1 MNNLS
6 SSPAE
11 GFLPILRRVPL
22 GLAVAVFVFLNSI
35 WSAYGISTLYQ
46 LLYDSGLADREIDQ
60 MLHMYYTIGS
70 LIFSLPF
77 WAIVLSHSLTSH
89 LGKVMGFVA
98 IGLYLAGN
106 LLSVFVHSQFIR
118 IVFLALYVIVCVF
131 SSSRYRVAW
140 ILWTAKFVVSWVGL
154 LTIDMFADK
163 TLIYLGIV
171 PFELIFHYAGLAAFL
186 YLGLVSAGPLTGC
199 QPKLAGDA
207 LTKSALPRIFA
218 IVSMVFLFFAML
230 LLVVKTMGV
239 HIDEQFSYSSSWF
252 GSENSFDFRV
262 LIPFGLLLAV
272 GYHFAVAAY
281 LFLFMHHRSMGVKL
295 AGMITMGLGLLLT
308 VVVFFMV
315 GVTLLDEAE
324 PMPYKLVACL
334 ITLIFVVPLWLAK
347 NGAEGTSR
355 AVLSAVVA
363 GLVVMAGSMLWMF
376 EPQTYFPEIYDVN
389 AINDFIFR
397 LILPY
402 LFLMTT
408 MLAVAF
414 PRLPRRWVF
423 AIMAGFSFLI
433 VMLNYAS
440 DIFN

>member
-11 GFLPILRRVPL
+11 GFLPFLRRVPL
-22 GLAVAVFVFLNSI
+22 GLAVAVYVVIQSL
-35 WSAYGISTLYQ
+35 WSVYFYDLTFHLPDWITGRILYLIIY
-46 LLYDSGLADREIDQ
+46 LLY
-60 MLHMYYTIGS
+60 
-70 LIFSLPF
+70 SLPF
-77 WAIVLSHSLTSH
+77 FAIVLSHSLTSR
-89 LGKVMGFVA
+89 LGQVMGFVA
-98 IGLYLAGN
+98 LGLFFVGELLLMLFPYNTFIQLA
-106 LLSVFVHSQFIR
+106 VVPMFVLCCI
-118 IVFLALYVIVCVF
+118 F
-131 SSSRYRVAW
+131 SSSRYRLAW
-140 ILWTAKFVVSWVGL
+140 ILLSAEVLIAVLSSL
-154 LTIDMFADK
+154 RSNLFADK

-171 PFELIFHYAGLAAFL
+171 PFATIFRYAGLAAFL
-186 YLGLVSAGPLTGC
+186 YLGLVSARPSSGR
-199 QPKLAGDA
+199 QPSLAGDA

-230 LLVVKTMGV
+230 LLVFTTMGD
-239 HIDEQFSYSSSWF
+239 HIDERMHYSWGGESYLEF
-252 GSENSFDFRV
+252 GFDRI
-262 LIPFGLLLAV
+262 IPWGLLLAV

-281 LFLFMHHRSMGVKL
+281 LFLFMHHRSFGVKL
-295 AGMITMGLGLLLT
+295 TGMITMGLGLLLT

-315 GVTLLDEAE
+315 GVTLLDEVE
-324 PMPYKLVACL
+324 PMPYKVVACL

-363 GLVVMAGSMLWMF
+363 GLVVMAGSMLCMI
-376 EPQTYFPEIYDVN
+376 EPQTYFTENYDVN
-389 AINDFIFR
+389 ATNDFVFR

-423 AIMAGFSFLI
+423 ATMAGFSFLI
-433 VMLNYAS
+433 VMLNFAS

>member
-22 GLAVAVFVFLNSI
+22 GLAVAVYVVIQSL
-35 WSAYGISTLYQ
+35 WSVYGFNLSSHLTDLTTGRILYLVVI
-46 LLYDSGLADREIDQ
+46 LLY
-60 MLHMYYTIGS
+60 
-70 LIFSLPF
+70 SLPF
-77 WAIVLSHSLTSH
+77 FAIVLSHSLTSR
-89 LGKVMGFVA
+89 LGQVMGFVA
-98 IGLYLAGN
+98 LGLFFVGELLLMLFPYNTFIQLA
-106 LLSVFVHSQFIR
+106 VVPMFVLCCI
-118 IVFLALYVIVCVF
+118 F
-131 SSSRYRVAW
+131 SSSRYRLAW
-140 ILWTAKFVVSWVGL
+140 ILLSAEVLIGVLSSL
-154 LTIDMFADK
+154 ISNLFADK

-171 PFELIFHYAGLAAFL
+171 PFATIFRYAGLAAFL
-186 YLGLVSAGPLTGC
+186 YLGLVSARPSSGR
-199 QPKLAGDA
+199 QPSLAGDA

-218 IVSMVFLFFAML
+218 IVSMVFLFFAIL
-230 LLVVKTMGV
+230 LLVVMTMGV
-239 HIDEQFSYSSSWF
+239 HIDERMTYSWF
-252 GSENSFDFRV
+252 GDYSEFHFDKI
-262 LIPFGLLLAV
+262 IPWGLLLAV

-315 GVTLLDEAE
+315 GVTLNDAD

-363 GLVVMAGSMLWMF
+363 GLVVMAGSMLCMI
-376 EPQTYFPEIYDVN
+376 EPQTYLTEIYDVN
-389 AINDFIFR
+389 ATNDFVFR

>member
-22 GLAVAVFVFLNSI
+22 GLAVAVYVVIQSL
-35 WSAYGISTLYQ
+35 WSVDGFNLSSHLTDLTTGRILYLVVI
-46 LLYDSGLADREIDQ
+46 LLY
-60 MLHMYYTIGS
+60 
-70 LIFSLPF
+70 SLPF
-77 WAIVLSHSLTSH
+77 FAIVLSHSLTSR
-89 LGKVMGFVA
+89 LGQVMGFVA
-98 IGLYLAGN
+98 LGLFFVGELLLMLFPYNTFIQLA
-106 LLSVFVHSQFIR
+106 VVPMFVLCCI
-118 IVFLALYVIVCVF
+118 F
-131 SSSRYRVAW
+131 SSSRYRLAW
-140 ILWTAKFVVSWVGL
+140 ILLSAEVLICVLSSL
-154 LTIDMFADK
+154 ISNLFADK

-171 PFELIFHYAGLAAFL
+171 PFATIFRYAGLAAFL
-186 YLGLVSAGPLTGC
+186 YLGLVSAGPSTGC

-230 LLVVKTMGV
+230 LLVFTTMGD
-239 HIDEQFSYSSSWF
+239 HIDERMSYSWYGESYLEFWF
-252 GSENSFDFRV
+252 DRI
-262 LIPFGLLLAV
+262 IPWGLLLAV

-315 GVTLLDEAE
+315 GVTLLDLVE

-363 GLVVMAGSMLWMF
+363 GLVVMAGSMLCMI
-376 EPQTYFPEIYDVN
+376 EPQTYLTEIYDVN
-389 AINDFIFR
+389 ATNDFVFR

-433 VMLNYAS
+433 VMLNFAS

>member
-22 GLAVAVFVFLNSI
+22 GLAVAVYVVIQSI
-35 WSAYGISTLYQ
+35 WSVYGFNLSSHLTDWTTGRILYLIVI
-46 LLYDSGLADREIDQ
+46 LLY
-60 MLHMYYTIGS
+60 
-70 LIFSLPF
+70 SLPF
-77 WAIVLSHSLTSH
+77 FAIVLSHSLTSR
-89 LGKVMGFVA
+89 LGQVMGFVA
-98 IGLYLAGN
+98 LGLFFVGELLLMLFPYNMYVQLA
-106 LLSVFVHSQFIR
+106 VVPMFVLCCI
-118 IVFLALYVIVCVF
+118 F
-131 SSSRYRVAW
+131 SSSRYRLAW
-140 ILWTAKFVVSWVGL
+140 ILLSAEVLIAVLSSHISNL
-154 LTIDMFADK
+154 FADK
-163 TLIYLGIV
+163 TLIFLGIM
-171 PFELIFHYAGLAAFL
+171 PFDTIFRYAGLAAFL
-186 YLGLVSAGPLTGC
+186 YLGLVSARPSSGR
-199 QPKLAGDA
+199 QPSLACDA

-230 LLVVKTMGV
+230 LLVVMTMGV
-239 HIDEQFSYSSSWF
+239 HIDEQFSYSSPWF

-315 GVTLLDEAE
+315 GVTLDNAE

-363 GLVVMAGSMLWMF
+363 GLVVMAGSMLCMF
-376 EPQTYFPEIYDVN
+376 EPQTYLKEGYDVN
-389 AINDFIFR
+389 ATNDFVFQ

-433 VMLNYAS
+433 VMLNFAS

>member
-6 SSPAE
+6 SSPVE

-22 GLAVAVFVFLNSI
+22 GLAVAVYVVIQSL
-35 WSAYGISTLYQ
+35 WSVYGFNLSSHLTDLTTGRILYLVVI
-46 LLYDSGLADREIDQ
+46 LLY
-60 MLHMYYTIGS
+60 
-70 LIFSLPF
+70 SLPF
-77 WAIVLSHSLTSH
+77 FAIVLSHSLTSR
-89 LGKVMGFVA
+89 LGQVMGFVA
-98 IGLYLAGN
+98 LGLFFVGELLLMLFPYNTFIQLA
-106 LLSVFVHSQFIR
+106 VVPMFVLCCI
-118 IVFLALYVIVCVF
+118 F
-131 SSSRYRVAW
+131 SSSRYRLAW
-140 ILWTAKFVVSWVGL
+140 ILLSAEVLIAVLSSL
-154 LTIDMFADK
+154 ISNLFADK

-171 PFELIFHYAGLAAFL
+171 PFDTIFRYAGLAAFL
-186 YLGLVSAGPLTGC
+186 YLGLVSAGPSTGC

-230 LLVVKTMGV
+230 LLVVKTMDV
-239 HIDEQFSYSSSWF
+239 HIDEQFSYSSPWF

-262 LIPFGLLLAV
+262 LIPFGELLAV

-315 GVTLLDEAE
+315 GVILLVEVE
-324 PMPYKLVACL
+324 PMPYKLVTCL

-363 GLVVMAGSMLWMF
+363 GLVVMAGSMLCMI
-376 EPQTYFPEIYDVN
+376 EPQTYLTEIYDVN
-389 AINDFIFR
+389 ATNDFVFR

-433 VMLNYAS
+433 VMLNFAS

>member
-1 MNNLS
+1 MNNLF

-11 GFLPILRRVPL
+11 SFLPFLRRVPL
-22 GLAVAVFVFLNSI
+22 GLTVAVYVVIQSL
-35 WSAYGISTLYQ
+35 WSVYGFNLSSHLTDLTTGRILYLVVI
-46 LLYDSGLADREIDQ
+46 LLY
-60 MLHMYYTIGS
+60 
-70 LIFSLPF
+70 SLPF
-77 WAIVLSHSLTSH
+77 FAIVLSHSLTSR
-89 LGKVMGFVA
+89 LGQVMGFVA
-98 IGLYLAGN
+98 LGLFFVGELLLMLFPYNEYVQLA
-106 LLSVFVHSQFIR
+106 VVPMFVLCCI
-118 IVFLALYVIVCVF
+118 F
-131 SSSRYRVAW
+131 SSSRYRLAW
-140 ILWTAKFVVSWVGL
+140 ILLSAEVLIGVLSSLMFDL
-154 LTIDMFADK
+154 FADK
-163 TLIYLGIV
+163 SLIYLGIV
-171 PFELIFHYAGLAAFL
+171 PFDTIFRYAGLAAFL
-186 YLGLVSAGPLTGC
+186 YLGLVSARPSSGR
-199 QPKLAGDA
+199 QPSLAGDA

-230 LLVVKTMGV
+230 LLVVMTMGV
-239 HIDEQFSYSSSWF
+239 HIDEQFSYSSYWF

-315 GVTLLDEAE
+315 GVTLLDEVE

-363 GLVVMAGSMLWMF
+363 GLVVMAGSMLCMI
-376 EPQTYFPEIYDVN
+376 EPQTYLTEIYDVN
-389 AINDFIFR
+389 ATNDFVFR

-408 MLAVAF
+408 MLAVAV

-433 VMLNYAS
+433 VMLNFAS
-440 DIFN
+440 DLFN

>member
-22 GLAVAVFVFLNSI
+22 GLAVAVYVVIQSL
-35 WSAYGISTLYQ
+35 WSVYGFNLSSHLPDLTTGRILYLVVI
-46 LLYDSGLADREIDQ
+46 LLY
-60 MLHMYYTIGS
+60 
-70 LIFSLPF
+70 SLPF
-77 WAIVLSHSLTSH
+77 FAIVLSHSLTSR
-89 LGKVMGFVA
+89 LGQVMGFVA
-98 IGLYLAGN
+98 LGLFFVGELLLMLFPYNTFIQLA
-106 LLSVFVHSQFIR
+106 VVPMFVLCCI
-118 IVFLALYVIVCVF
+118 F
-131 SSSRYRVAW
+131 SSSRYRLAW
-140 ILWTAKFVVSWVGL
+140 ILLSAEVLIGVLSSL
-154 LTIDMFADK
+154 ISNLFADK

-171 PFELIFHYAGLAAFL
+171 PFATIFRYAGLAAFL
-186 YLGLVSAGPLTGC
+186 YLGLVSARPSSGR
-199 QPKLAGDA
+199 QPSLAGDA

-230 LLVVKTMGV
+230 LLVFTTMGD
-239 HIDEQFSYSSSWF
+239 HIDERMSYSWYGESYLEF
-252 GSENSFDFRV
+252 SFDRI
-262 LIPFGLLLAV
+262 IPWGLLLAV

-281 LFLFMHHRSMGVKL
+281 LFLFMHHRSFGVKL
-295 AGMITMGLGLLLT
+295 TGMITMGLGLLLT

-315 GVTLLDEAE
+315 GVTLLDLVE
-324 PMPYKLVACL
+324 PTPYKLVTCL

-363 GLVVMAGSMLWMF
+363 GLVVMAGSMLCMI
-376 EPQTYFPEIYDVN
+376 EPQTYLTEIYDVN
-389 AINDFIFR
+389 ATNDFVFR

-433 VMLNYAS
+433 VMLNFAS
-440 DIFN
+440 DLFN

>member
-22 GLAVAVFVFLNSI
+22 GLAVAVYVVIQSI
-35 WSAYGISTLYQ
+35 WSVHGFNLSSHLTDLTTGRILYLVVI
-46 LLYDSGLADREIDQ
+46 LLY
-60 MLHMYYTIGS
+60 
-70 LIFSLPF
+70 SLPF
-77 WAIVLSHSLTSH
+77 FAIVLSHSLTSR
-89 LGKVMGFVA
+89 LGQVMGFVA
-98 IGLYLAGN
+98 LGLFFVGELLLMLFPYNTFIQLA
-106 LLSVFVHSQFIR
+106 VVPMFVLCCI
-118 IVFLALYVIVCVF
+118 F
-131 SSSRYRVAW
+131 SSSRYRLAW
-140 ILWTAKFVVSWVGL
+140 ILLSAEVLIAVLSSL
-154 LTIDMFADK
+154 ISNLFADK

-171 PFELIFHYAGLAAFL
+171 PFATIFRYAGLAAFL
-186 YLGLVSAGPLTGC
+186 YLGLVSARPSSGR
-199 QPKLAGDA
+199 QPSLAGDA

-230 LLVVKTMGV
+230 LLVFTTMGD
-239 HIDEQFSYSSSWF
+239 HIDERMSHSWYGESYLEFWF
-252 GSENSFDFRV
+252 DRI
-262 LIPFGLLLAV
+262 IPWGLLLAV

-295 AGMITMGLGLLLT
+295 AGMIMMGLGLLLT

-315 GVTLLDEAE
+315 GVTLLDEVE
-324 PMPYKLVACL
+324 PMPYKLVTCL

-363 GLVVMAGSMLWMF
+363 GLVVMAGSMLCMI
-376 EPQTYFPEIYDVN
+376 EPQTYLTEIYDVN
-389 AINDFIFR
+389 ATNDFVFR

-433 VMLNYAS
+433 VMLNFAS

>member
-22 GLAVAVFVFLNSI
+22 GLAVAVYVVIQSLWSVYGYDLSFHLTDLTTGWILNFVVI
-35 WSAYGISTLYQ
+35 
-46 LLYDSGLADREIDQ
+46 LLY
-60 MLHMYYTIGS
+60 
-70 LIFSLPF
+70 SLPF
-77 WAIVLSHSLTSH
+77 FAIVLSHSLTSR
-89 LGKVMGFVA
+89 LGQVMGFVA
-98 IGLYLAGN
+98 LGLFFVGELLLMLFPYNTFIQLA
-106 LLSVFVHSQFIR
+106 VVPMFVLCCI
-118 IVFLALYVIVCVF
+118 F
-131 SSSRYRVAW
+131 SSSRYRLAW
-140 ILWTAKFVVSWVGL
+140 ILLSAEVLIGVLSSLMFDL
-154 LTIDMFADK
+154 FADK
-163 TLIYLGIV
+163 SLIYLGIV
-171 PFELIFHYAGLAAFL
+171 PFDTIFRYAGLAAFL
-186 YLGLVSAGPLTGC
+186 YLGLVSARPSSGR
-199 QPKLAGDA
+199 QPSLAGDA

-230 LLVVKTMGV
+230 LLVVMTMGV
-239 HIDEQFSYSSSWF
+239 HIDERMTYFWSGDYTEF
-252 GSENSFDFRV
+252 NFDKI
-262 LIPFGLLLAV
+262 IPWGLLLAV

-315 GVTLLDEAE
+315 GVTLLDEVE
-324 PMPYKLVACL
+324 PMPYKLVTCL

-363 GLVVMAGSMLWMF
+363 GLVVMAGSMLCMV
-376 EPQTYFPEIYDVN
+376 EPQTYLTEIYDVN
-389 AINDFIFR
+389 ATNDFVFR

-433 VMLNYAS
+433 VMLNFAS

>member
-22 GLAVAVFVFLNSI
+22 GLAVAVYVVIQSL
-35 WSAYGISTLYQ
+35 WSVYGFNLSSHLPDLTTGRILYLVVI
-46 LLYDSGLADREIDQ
+46 LLY
-60 MLHMYYTIGS
+60 
-70 LIFSLPF
+70 SLPF
-77 WAIVLSHSLTSH
+77 FAIVLSHSLTSR
-89 LGKVMGFVA
+89 LGQVMGFVA
-98 IGLYLAGN
+98 LGLFFVGELLLMLFPYNTFIQLA
-106 LLSVFVHSQFIR
+106 VVPMFVLCCI
-118 IVFLALYVIVCVF
+118 F
-131 SSSRYRVAW
+131 SSSRYRLAW
-140 ILWTAKFVVSWVGL
+140 ILLSAEVLIAVLSSL
-154 LTIDMFADK
+154 ISNLFADK

-171 PFELIFHYAGLAAFL
+171 PFATIFRYAGLAAFL
-186 YLGLVSAGPLTGC
+186 YLGLVSARPSSGR
-199 QPKLAGDA
+199 QPSLAGDA

-230 LLVVKTMGV
+230 LLVFTTMGD
-239 HIDEQFSYSSSWF
+239 HIDERMSYSWYGESYL
-252 GSENSFDFRV
+252 EFDFDRI
-262 LIPFGLLLAV
+262 IPWGLLLAV

-315 GVTLLDEAE
+315 GVTLLDFVE
-324 PMPYKLVACL
+324 PTPYKLVTCL

-363 GLVVMAGSMLWMF
+363 GLVVMAGSMLCMI
-376 EPQTYFPEIYDVN
+376 EPQTYLTEIYDVN
-389 AINDFIFR
+389 ATNDFVFR

-433 VMLNYAS
+433 VMLNFAS

>member
-22 GLAVAVFVFLNSI
+22 GLAVAVYVVIQSI
-35 WSAYGISTLYQ
+35 WSVYGYDLSFHLTDLTTGRILYLVVV
-46 LLYDSGLADREIDQ
+46 LLY
-60 MLHMYYTIGS
+60 
-70 LIFSLPF
+70 SLPF
-77 WAIVLSHSLTSH
+77 FAIVLSHSLTSR
-89 LGKVMGFVA
+89 LGQVMGFVA
-98 IGLYLAGN
+98 LGLFFVGELLLMLFPYNEYVQLA
-106 LLSVFVHSQFIR
+106 VVPMFVLCCI
-118 IVFLALYVIVCVF
+118 F
-131 SSSRYRVAW
+131 SSSRYRLAW
-140 ILWTAKFVVSWVGL
+140 ILLSAEVLIGVLSSLMFDL
-154 LTIDMFADK
+154 FADK
-163 TLIYLGIV
+163 SLIYLGIV
-171 PFELIFHYAGLAAFL
+171 PFDTIFRYAGLAAFL
-186 YLGLVSAGPLTGC
+186 YLGLVSARPSSGR
-199 QPKLAGDA
+199 QPSLAGDA

-230 LLVVKTMGV
+230 LLVVMTMGV
-239 HIDEQFSYSSSWF
+239 HIDEQFSYSSYWF

-315 GVTLLDEAE
+315 GLTLDNAE

-363 GLVVMAGSMLWMF
+363 GLVVMAGSMLCMI
-376 EPQTYFPEIYDVN
+376 EPQTYLTEIYDVN
-389 AINDFIFR
+389 ATNDFVFR

-408 MLAVAF
+408 MLAVAV

-433 VMLNYAS
+433 VMLNFAS
-440 DIFN
+440 DLFN

>member
-22 GLAVAVFVFLNSI
+22 GLAVAVYVVIQSL
-35 WSAYGISTLYQ
+35 WSVYGFNLSSHLPDLTTGRILYLVVI
-46 LLYDSGLADREIDQ
+46 LLY
-60 MLHMYYTIGS
+60 
-70 LIFSLPF
+70 SLPF
-77 WAIVLSHSLTSH
+77 FAIVLSHSLTSR
-89 LGKVMGFVA
+89 LGQVMGFVA
-98 IGLYLAGN
+98 LGLFFVGELLLMLFPYNTFIQLA
-106 LLSVFVHSQFIR
+106 VVPMFVLCCI
-118 IVFLALYVIVCVF
+118 F
-131 SSSRYRVAW
+131 SSSRYRLAW
-140 ILWTAKFVVSWVGL
+140 ILLSAEVLIAVLSSL
-154 LTIDMFADK
+154 ISNLFADK

-171 PFELIFHYAGLAAFL
+171 PFDTIFRYAGLAAFL
-186 YLGLVSAGPLTGC
+186 YLGLVSARPSSGR
-199 QPKLAGDA
+199 QPSLAGDA

-239 HIDEQFSYSSSWF
+239 HIDEQFSYSSYWF
-252 GSENSFDFRV
+252 GSENSFGFRV

-315 GVTLLDEAE
+315 GVTLLDEVE
-324 PMPYKLVACL
+324 PMPYKLVTCL

-363 GLVVMAGSMLWMF
+363 GLVVMAGSMLCMI
-376 EPQTYFPEIYDVN
+376 EPQTYLTEIYDVN
-389 AINDFIFR
+389 ATNDFVFR

-433 VMLNYAS
+433 VMLNFAS

>member
-22 GLAVAVFVFLNSI
+22 GLAVAVYVVIQSI
-35 WSAYGISTLYQ
+35 WSVYGFNLSSHLTDLTTGRILYLVVI
-46 LLYDSGLADREIDQ
+46 LLY
-60 MLHMYYTIGS
+60 
-70 LIFSLPF
+70 SLPF
-77 WAIVLSHSLTSH
+77 FAIVLSHSLTSR
-89 LGKVMGFVA
+89 LGQVMGFVA
-98 IGLYLAGN
+98 LGLFFVGELLLMLFPYNMYVQLA
-106 LLSVFVHSQFIR
+106 VVPMFVLCCI
-118 IVFLALYVIVCVF
+118 F
-131 SSSRYRVAW
+131 SSSRYRLAW
-140 ILWTAKFVVSWVGL
+140 ILLSAEVLIAVLSSHISNL
-154 LTIDMFADK
+154 FADK
-163 TLIYLGIV
+163 TLIFLGIM
-171 PFELIFHYAGLAAFL
+171 PFDTIFRYAGLAAFL
-186 YLGLVSAGPLTGC
+186 YLGLVSARPSSGR
-199 QPKLAGDA
+199 QPSLACDA

-230 LLVVKTMGV
+230 LLVVMTMGV
-239 HIDEQFSYSSSWF
+239 HIDEQFSYSSPWF

-315 GVTLLDEAE
+315 GVTLDNAE

-363 GLVVMAGSMLWMF
+363 GLVVMAGSMLCMF
-376 EPQTYFPEIYDVN
+376 EPQTYLKEGYDVN
-389 AINDFIFR
+389 ATNDFVFQ

-433 VMLNYAS
+433 VMLNFAS

>member
-22 GLAVAVFVFLNSI
+22 GLAVAVYVVIQSLWSVYGYDLSFHLTDLTTGWILNFVVI
-35 WSAYGISTLYQ
+35 
-46 LLYDSGLADREIDQ
+46 LLY
-60 MLHMYYTIGS
+60 
-70 LIFSLPF
+70 SLPF
-77 WAIVLSHSLTSH
+77 FAIVLSHSLTSR
-89 LGKVMGFVA
+89 LGQVMGFVA
-98 IGLYLAGN
+98 LGLFFVGELLLMLFPYNTFIQLA
-106 LLSVFVHSQFIR
+106 VVPMFVLCCI
-118 IVFLALYVIVCVF
+118 F
-131 SSSRYRVAW
+131 SSSRYRLAW
-140 ILWTAKFVVSWVGL
+140 ILLSAEVLIGVLSSLMFDL
-154 LTIDMFADK
+154 FADK
-163 TLIYLGIV
+163 SLIYLGIV
-171 PFELIFHYAGLAAFL
+171 PFDTIFRYAGLAAFL
-186 YLGLVSAGPLTGC
+186 YLGLVSARPSSGR
-199 QPKLAGDA
+199 QPSLAGDA

-230 LLVVKTMGV
+230 LLVVMTMGV
-239 HIDEQFSYSSSWF
+239 HIDEQFSYSSYWF

-315 GVTLLDEAE
+315 GVTLLDEVE

-363 GLVVMAGSMLWMF
+363 GLVVMAGSMLCMI
-376 EPQTYFPEIYDVN
+376 EPQTYLTEIYDVN
-389 AINDFIFR
+389 ATNDFVFR

-433 VMLNYAS
+433 VMLNFAS

>member
-22 GLAVAVFVFLNSI
+22 GLAVAVYVVIQSL
-35 WSAYGISTLYQ
+35 WSVYGFNLSSHLTDLTTGRILYLVVI
-46 LLYDSGLADREIDQ
+46 LLY
-60 MLHMYYTIGS
+60 
-70 LIFSLPF
+70 SLPF
-77 WAIVLSHSLTSH
+77 FAIVLSHSLTSR
-89 LGKVMGFVA
+89 LGQVMGFVA
-98 IGLYLAGN
+98 LGLFFVGELLLMLFPYNTFIQLA
-106 LLSVFVHSQFIR
+106 VVPMFVLCCI
-118 IVFLALYVIVCVF
+118 F
-131 SSSRYRVAW
+131 SSSRYRLAW
-140 ILWTAKFVVSWVGL
+140 ILLSAEVLIAVLSSL
-154 LTIDMFADK
+154 ISNLFADK

-171 PFELIFHYAGLAAFL
+171 PFATIFRYAGLAAFL
-186 YLGLVSAGPLTGC
+186 YLGLVSARPSSGR
-199 QPKLAGDA
+199 QPSLAGDA

-230 LLVVKTMGV
+230 LLVFTTMGD
-239 HIDEQFSYSSSWF
+239 HIDERMSYSWYGESYL
-252 GSENSFDFRV
+252 EFDFDRI
-262 LIPFGLLLAV
+262 IPWGLLLAV

-315 GVTLLDEAE
+315 GVTLDNAE
-324 PMPYKLVACL
+324 PMLYKLVACL
-334 ITLIFVVPLWLAK
+334 ITLIFVVPQWLAK

-363 GLVVMAGSMLWMF
+363 GLVVMAGSMLCMI
-376 EPQTYFPEIYDVN
+376 EPQTYLTEIYDVN
-389 AINDFIFR
+389 ATNDFVFR

-433 VMLNYAS
+433 VMLNFAS

>member
-22 GLAVAVFVFLNSI
+22 GLAVAVYVVIQSL
-35 WSAYGISTLYQ
+35 WSVYGFNLSSHLTDLTTGRILYLVVI
-46 LLYDSGLADREIDQ
+46 LLY
-60 MLHMYYTIGS
+60 
-70 LIFSLPF
+70 SLPF
-77 WAIVLSHSLTSH
+77 FAIVLSHSLTSR
-89 LGKVMGFVA
+89 LGQVMGFVA
-98 IGLYLAGN
+98 LGLFFVGELLLMLFPYNTFIQLAVV
-106 LLSVFVHSQFIR
+106 SMFVLCCI
-118 IVFLALYVIVCVF
+118 F
-131 SSSRYRVAW
+131 SSSRYRLAW
-140 ILWTAKFVVSWVGL
+140 ILLSAEVLIGVLSSL
-154 LTIDMFADK
+154 ISNLFADK

-171 PFELIFHYAGLAAFL
+171 PFATIFRYAGLAAFL
-186 YLGLVSAGPLTGC
+186 YLGLVSARPSSGR
-199 QPKLAGDA
+199 QPSLAGDA

-230 LLVVKTMGV
+230 LLVFTTMGD
-239 HIDEQFSYSSSWF
+239 HIDERMSYSWYGESYL
-252 GSENSFDFRV
+252 EFDFDRI
-262 LIPFGLLLAV
+262 IPWGLLLAV

-315 GVTLLDEAE
+315 GVTLDNAE
-324 PMPYKLVACL
+324 PMLYKLVACL

-363 GLVVMAGSMLWMF
+363 GLVVMAGSMLCMI
-376 EPQTYFPEIYDVN
+376 EPQTYLTEIYDVN
-389 AINDFIFR
+389 ATNDFVFR

-433 VMLNYAS
+433 VMLNFAS

>member
-22 GLAVAVFVFLNSI
+22 GLAVAVYVVIQSI
-35 WSAYGISTLYQ
+35 WSVHGFNLSSHLTDLTTGRILYLVVI
-46 LLYDSGLADREIDQ
+46 LLY
-60 MLHMYYTIGS
+60 
-70 LIFSLPF
+70 SLPF
-77 WAIVLSHSLTSH
+77 FAIVLSHSLTSR
-89 LGKVMGFVA
+89 LGQVMGFVA
-98 IGLYLAGN
+98 LGLFFVGELLLMLFPYNTFIQLA
-106 LLSVFVHSQFIR
+106 VVPMFVLCCI
-118 IVFLALYVIVCVF
+118 F
-131 SSSRYRVAW
+131 SSSRYRLAW
-140 ILWTAKFVVSWVGL
+140 ILLSAEVLIAVLSSL
-154 LTIDMFADK
+154 ISNLFADK

-171 PFELIFHYAGLAAFL
+171 PFDTIFRYAGLAAFL
-186 YLGLVSAGPLTGC
+186 YLGLVSARPSSGR
-199 QPKLAGDA
+199 QPSLAGDA

-239 HIDEQFSYSSSWF
+239 HIDEQFSYSSYWF

-315 GVTLLDEAE
+315 GVTLLDEVE

-363 GLVVMAGSMLWMF
+363 GLVVMAGSMLCMI
-376 EPQTYFPEIYDVN
+376 EPQTYLTEIYDVN
-389 AINDFIFR
+389 ATNDFVFR

-433 VMLNYAS
+433 VMLNFAS

>member
-22 GLAVAVFVFLNSI
+22 GLAVAVYVVIQSLWSVYGYDLSFHLTDLTTGRILYFVVI
-35 WSAYGISTLYQ
+35 
-46 LLYDSGLADREIDQ
+46 LLY
-60 MLHMYYTIGS
+60 
-70 LIFSLPF
+70 SLPF
-77 WAIVLSHSLTSH
+77 FAIVLSHSLTSR
-89 LGKVMGFVA
+89 LGQVMGFVA
-98 IGLYLAGN
+98 LGLFFVGVLLLMLFPYNMYIQLA
-106 LLSVFVHSQFIR
+106 VVPMFVLFCI
-118 IVFLALYVIVCVF
+118 F
-131 SSSRYRVAW
+131 SSSRYRLAW
-140 ILWTAKFVVSWVGL
+140 ILLSAAVLIGVLSSL
-154 LTIDMFADK
+154 MSNLFADK

-171 PFELIFHYAGLAAFL
+171 PFDTIFRYAGLAAFL
-186 YLGLVSAGPLTGC
+186 YLGLVSAGPSSGR
-199 QPKLAGDA
+199 QPSLVGDA

-218 IVSMVFLFFAML
+218 IVSLVFLFFAML
-230 LLVVKTMGV
+230 LLVFTTLGV
-239 HIDEQFSYSSSWF
+239 HIDERI
-252 GSENSFDFRV
+252 SFDWYGGSLLEVGFDKI
-262 LIPFGLLLAV
+262 IPWGLLLAV

-295 AGMITMGLGLLLT
+295 AGMITMGLGILLT

-315 GVTLLDEAE
+315 GVTLNDAD
-324 PMPYKLVACL
+324 PMPYKVVACL

-363 GLVVMAGSMLWMF
+363 GLVVMAGSMLCMF
-376 EPQTYFPEIYDVN
+376 EPQTYLKEGYDVN
-389 AINDFIFR
+389 ATNDFVFQ

-433 VMLNYAS
+433 VMLNFAS

>member
-6 SSPAE
+6 SSPAK

-22 GLAVAVFVFLNSI
+22 GLAVAVYVVIQSL
-35 WSAYGISTLYQ
+35 WSVYGYDLSFHLTDLTTGRILYLVVI
-46 LLYDSGLADREIDQ
+46 LLY
-60 MLHMYYTIGS
+60 
-70 LIFSLPF
+70 SLPF
-77 WAIVLSHSLTSH
+77 FAIVLSHSLTSR
-89 LGKVMGFVA
+89 LGQVMGFVA
-98 IGLYLAGN
+98 LGLFFVGELLLMLFPYNTFIQLA
-106 LLSVFVHSQFIR
+106 VVPMFVLCCI
-118 IVFLALYVIVCVF
+118 F
-131 SSSRYRVAW
+131 SSSRYRLAW
-140 ILWTAKFVVSWVGL
+140 ILLSAEVLIGVLSSLMFDL
-154 LTIDMFADK
+154 FADK
-163 TLIYLGIV
+163 SLIYLGIV
-171 PFELIFHYAGLAAFL
+171 PFDTIFRYAGLAAFL
-186 YLGLVSAGPLTGC
+186 YLGLVSARPSSGR
-199 QPKLAGDA
+199 QPSLAGDA

-230 LLVVKTMGV
+230 LLVVMTMGV
-239 HIDEQFSYSSSWF
+239 HIDEQFSYSSYWF

-315 GVTLLDEAE
+315 GVTLLDEVE

-363 GLVVMAGSMLWMF
+363 GLVVMAGSMLCMI
-376 EPQTYFPEIYDVN
+376 EPQTYLTEIYDVN
-389 AINDFIFR
+389 ATNDFVFR

-408 MLAVAF
+408 MLAVAV

-433 VMLNYAS
+433 VMLNFAS
-440 DIFN
+440 DLFN

>member
-11 GFLPILRRVPL
+11 GFLPFLRRVPL
-22 GLAVAVFVFLNSI
+22 GLTVAVYVVIQSI
-35 WSAYGISTLYQ
+35 WSVYGFNLSSHLTDLTTGRILYLVVI
-46 LLYDSGLADREIDQ
+46 LLY
-60 MLHMYYTIGS
+60 
-70 LIFSLPF
+70 SLPF
-77 WAIVLSHSLTSH
+77 FAIVLSHSLTSR
-89 LGKVMGFVA
+89 LGQVMGFVA
-98 IGLYLAGN
+98 LGLFFVGELLLMLFPYNTFIQLA
-106 LLSVFVHSQFIR
+106 VVPMFVLCCI
-118 IVFLALYVIVCVF
+118 F
-131 SSSRYRVAW
+131 SSSRYRLAW
-140 ILWTAKFVVSWVGL
+140 ILLSAEVLIGVLSSL
-154 LTIDMFADK
+154 ISNLFADK

-171 PFELIFHYAGLAAFL
+171 PFATIFRYAGLAAFL
-186 YLGLVSAGPLTGC
+186 YLGLVSARPSSGR
-199 QPKLAGDA
+199 QPSLAGDA

-230 LLVVKTMGV
+230 LLVFTTMGD
-239 HIDEQFSYSSSWF
+239 HIDERMSYSWYGESYL
-252 GSENSFDFRV
+252 EFDFDRI
-262 LIPFGLLLAV
+262 IPWGLLLAV

-308 VVVFFMV
+308 VVVIFMV
-315 GVTLLDEAE
+315 GVTLDNAE
-324 PMPYKLVACL
+324 PMLYKLVACL

-363 GLVVMAGSMLWMF
+363 GLVVMAGSMLCMI
-376 EPQTYFPEIYDVN
+376 EPQTYLTEIYDVN
-389 AINDFIFR
+389 ATNDFVFR

-433 VMLNYAS
+433 VMLNFAS

>member
-6 SSPAE
+6 SSPVE

-22 GLAVAVFVFLNSI
+22 GLAVAVFVLLNSI
-35 WSAYGISTLYQ
+35 WSVYAIPTLSQ
-46 LLYDSGLADREIDQ
+46 LLYDSGLAVREIDQ
-60 MLHMYYTIGS
+60 MLNMYYTIGS

-77 WAIVLSHSLTSH
+77 WAIALSHSLTSRI
-89 LGKVMGFVA
+89 GQVMGFVA
-98 IGLYLAGN
+98 LGLYFVGELMIM
-106 LLSVFVHSQFIR
+106 VFPFNE
-118 IVFLALYVIVCVF
+118 YVQIAVLPMFVLGCIC
-131 SSSRYRVAW
+131 SSSRYRLAW
-140 ILWTAKFVVSWVGL
+140 ILLSIGIALSVLSSIGSSL
-154 LTIDMFADK
+154 FADK
-163 TLIYLGIV
+163 RLICLGIY
-171 PFELIFHYAGLAAFL
+171 PFPKILHYAGLAAFL
-186 YLGLVSAGPLTGC
+186 YLGLVSACPSSGR
-199 QPKLAGDA
+199 QPSLAGDA

-230 LLVVKTMGV
+230 LLVFTT
-239 HIDEQFSYSSSWF
+239 YSIFAFYTIITW
-252 GSENSFDFRV
+252 GM
-262 LIPFGLLLAV
+262 LLAVV

-281 LFLFMHHRSMGVKL
+281 LFLFMHHKSMGVKL

-308 VVVFFMV
+308 VLVFFMV
-315 GVTLLDEAE
+315 GVTLDDAG
-324 PMPYKLVACL
+324 PMPYIIIACL

-347 NGAEGTSR
+347 NGAVGTSR

-363 GLVVMAGSMLWMF
+363 GLVVMAGSMLWQF
-376 EPQTYFPEIYDVN
+376 DFQNNFTEFYYVST
-389 AINDFIFR
+389 INGVVFR

-408 MLAVAF
+408 MLVVAF

-433 VMLNYAS
+433 VMLNFAS

>member
-22 GLAVAVFVFLNSI
+22 GLVVAVYVVIQSL
-35 WSAYGISTLYQ
+35 WSVYGFNLSSHLTDLTTGRILYLVVI
-46 LLYDSGLADREIDQ
+46 LLY
-60 MLHMYYTIGS
+60 
-70 LIFSLPF
+70 SLPF
-77 WAIVLSHSLTSH
+77 FAIVLSHSLTSR
-89 LGKVMGFVA
+89 LGQVMGFVA
-98 IGLYLAGN
+98 LGLFFVGELLLMLFPYNTFIQLA
-106 LLSVFVHSQFIR
+106 VVPMFVLCCI
-118 IVFLALYVIVCVF
+118 F
-131 SSSRYRVAW
+131 SSSRYRLAW
-140 ILWTAKFVVSWVGL
+140 ILLSAEVLIAVLSSL
-154 LTIDMFADK
+154 ISNLFADK

-171 PFELIFHYAGLAAFL
+171 PFDTIFRYAGLAAFL
-186 YLGLVSAGPLTGC
+186 YLGLVSAGPSSGR
-199 QPKLAGDA
+199 QPSLVGDA

-218 IVSMVFLFFAML
+218 IVSLVFLFFAML
-230 LLVVKTMGV
+230 LLVFTTLGV
-239 HIDEQFSYSSSWF
+239 HIDERI
-252 GSENSFDFRV
+252 SFDWYGGSLLEVGFDKI
-262 LIPFGLLLAV
+262 IPWGLLLAV

-295 AGMITMGLGLLLT
+295 AGMITMGLGILLT

-315 GVTLLDEAE
+315 GVTLDDAD
-324 PMPYKLVACL
+324 PMPYKVVACL

-363 GLVVMAGSMLWMF
+363 GLVVMAGSMLCMF
-376 EPQTYFPEIYDVN
+376 EPQTYLTEIYDVN
-389 AINDFIFR
+389 ATNDFVFQ

-433 VMLNYAS
+433 VMLNFAS

>member
-22 GLAVAVFVFLNSI
+22 GLAVAVYVVIQSF
-35 WSAYGISTLYQ
+35 WSVYGFNLSSHLTDLTTGRILYLVVI
-46 LLYDSGLADREIDQ
+46 LLY
-60 MLHMYYTIGS
+60 
-70 LIFSLPF
+70 SLPF
-77 WAIVLSHSLTSH
+77 FAIVLSHSLTPR
-89 LGKVMGFVA
+89 LGQVMGFVA
-98 IGLYLAGN
+98 LGLFFVGELLLMLFPYNLYIQLA
-106 LLSVFVHSQFIR
+106 VVPMFVLCCI
-118 IVFLALYVIVCVF
+118 F
-131 SSSRYRVAW
+131 SSSRYRLAW
-140 ILWTAKFVVSWVGL
+140 ILLSAEVLIGVLSSL
-154 LTIDMFADK
+154 IANLFADK
-163 TLIYLGIV
+163 TLIYLGIL
-171 PFELIFHYAGLAAFL
+171 PFDTIFRYAGLAAFL
-186 YLGLVSAGPLTGC
+186 YLGLVSSRPSSGR
-199 QPKLAGDA
+199 QPSLAGDA

-239 HIDEQFSYSSSWF
+239 HIDEQFSYSSYWF
-252 GSENSFDFRV
+252 GSENSFGFRV

-295 AGMITMGLGLLLT
+295 AGMITMGLGILLT

-315 GVTLLDEAE
+315 GVTLDDAD
-324 PMPYKLVACL
+324 PMPYKVVACL

-363 GLVVMAGSMLWMF
+363 GLVVMAGSMLCMF
-376 EPQTYFPEIYDVN
+376 EPLTVFTEIYDVN
-389 AINDFIFR
+389 ATNDFVFR

-433 VMLNYAS
+433 VMLNFAS
-440 DIFN
+440 DLFN

>member
-22 GLAVAVFVFLNSI
+22 GLAVAVYVVIQSL
-35 WSAYGISTLYQ
+35 WSVYGFNLSSHLTDLTTGRILYLVVI
-46 LLYDSGLADREIDQ
+46 LLY
-60 MLHMYYTIGS
+60 
-70 LIFSLPF
+70 SLPF
-77 WAIVLSHSLTSH
+77 FAIVLSHSLTSR
-89 LGKVMGFVA
+89 LGQVMGFVA
-98 IGLYLAGN
+98 LGLFFVGELLLMLFPYNTFIQLA
-106 LLSVFVHSQFIR
+106 VVPMFVLCCI
-118 IVFLALYVIVCVF
+118 F
-131 SSSRYRVAW
+131 SSSRYRLAW
-140 ILWTAKFVVSWVGL
+140 ILLSAEVLIAVLSSL
-154 LTIDMFADK
+154 ISNLFADK

-171 PFELIFHYAGLAAFL
+171 PFATIFRYAGLAAFL
-186 YLGLVSAGPLTGC
+186 YLSLVSARPSSGR
-199 QPKLAGDA
+199 QPSLAGDA

-230 LLVVKTMGV
+230 LLVFTTMGD
-239 HIDEQFSYSSSWF
+239 HIDERMSYSWYGESYLEF
-252 GSENSFDFRV
+252 GFDEI
-262 LIPFGLLLAV
+262 IPWGLLLAV

-281 LFLFMHHRSMGVKL
+281 LFLFMHHRSFGVKL
-295 AGMITMGLGLLLT
+295 TGMITMGLGLLLT

-315 GVTLLDEAE
+315 GVTLLDLVE
-324 PMPYKLVACL
+324 PMPYKVVACL

-347 NGAEGTSR
+347 NGAEGTLR

-363 GLVVMAGSMLWMF
+363 GLVVMAGSMLCMI
-376 EPQTYFPEIYDVN
+376 EPQTYFTENYDVN
-389 AINDFIFR
+389 ATNDFVFR

>member
-22 GLAVAVFVFLNSI
+22 GLAVAVYVVIQSL
-35 WSAYGISTLYQ
+35 WSVYGFNLSSHLTDLTTGRILYLVVI
-46 LLYDSGLADREIDQ
+46 LLY
-60 MLHMYYTIGS
+60 
-70 LIFSLPF
+70 SLPF
-77 WAIVLSHSLTSH
+77 FAIVLSHSLTSR
-89 LGKVMGFVA
+89 LGQVMGFVA
-98 IGLYLAGN
+98 LGLFFVGELLLMLFPYNTFIQLA
-106 LLSVFVHSQFIR
+106 VVPMFVLCCI
-118 IVFLALYVIVCVF
+118 F
-131 SSSRYRVAW
+131 SSSRYRLAW
-140 ILWTAKFVVSWVGL
+140 ILLSAEVLIAVLSSL
-154 LTIDMFADK
+154 ISNLFADK

-171 PFELIFHYAGLAAFL
+171 PFATIFRYAGLAAFL
-186 YLGLVSAGPLTGC
+186 YLGLVSARPSSGR
-199 QPKLAGDA
+199 QPSLAGDA

-230 LLVVKTMGV
+230 LLVFTTMGD
-239 HIDEQFSYSSSWF
+239 HIDERMSYSWYGESYL
-252 GSENSFDFRV
+252 EFDFDRI
-262 LIPFGLLLAV
+262 IPWGLLLAV

-315 GVTLLDEAE
+315 GVTLDNAE

-363 GLVVMAGSMLWMF
+363 GLVVMAGSMLCMI
-376 EPQTYFPEIYDVN
+376 EPQTYLTEIYDVN
-389 AINDFIFR
+389 ATNDFVFR

-433 VMLNYAS
+433 VMLNFAS

>member
-22 GLAVAVFVFLNSI
+22 GLAVAVYVVIQSLWSVYGYDLSSHLTDWTTGRILYFVVI
-35 WSAYGISTLYQ
+35 
-46 LLYDSGLADREIDQ
+46 LLY
-60 MLHMYYTIGS
+60 
-70 LIFSLPF
+70 SLPF
-77 WAIVLSHSLTSH
+77 FAIVLSHSLTSR
-89 LGKVMGFVA
+89 LGQVMGFVA
-98 IGLYLAGN
+98 LGLFFVGELLLMLFPYNTFIQLA
-106 LLSVFVHSQFIR
+106 VVPMFVLCCI
-118 IVFLALYVIVCVF
+118 F
-131 SSSRYRVAW
+131 SSSRYRLAW
-140 ILWTAKFVVSWVGL
+140 ILLSAEVLIAVLSSL
-154 LTIDMFADK
+154 ISNLFADK

-171 PFELIFHYAGLAAFL
+171 PFATIFRYAGLAAFL
-186 YLGLVSAGPLTGC
+186 YLGLVSARPSSGR
-199 QPKLAGDA
+199 QPSLAGDA

-230 LLVVKTMGV
+230 LLVFTTMGD
-239 HIDEQFSYSSSWF
+239 HIDERMSHSWYGESYLEFWF
-252 GSENSFDFRV
+252 DRI
-262 LIPFGLLLAV
+262 IPWGLLLAV

-295 AGMITMGLGLLLT
+295 AGMIMMGLGLLLT

-315 GVTLLDEAE
+315 GVTLLDEVE
-324 PMPYKLVACL
+324 PMPYKLVTCL

-363 GLVVMAGSMLWMF
+363 GLVVMAGSMLCMI
-376 EPQTYFPEIYDVN
+376 EPQTYLTEIYDVN
-389 AINDFIFR
+389 ATNDFVFR

-433 VMLNYAS
+433 VMLNFAS

>member
-22 GLAVAVFVFLNSI
+22 GLAVAVYVVIQSL
-35 WSAYGISTLYQ
+35 WSVYGFNLSSHLTDLTTGRILYLVVI
-46 LLYDSGLADREIDQ
+46 LLY
-60 MLHMYYTIGS
+60 
-70 LIFSLPF
+70 SLPF
-77 WAIVLSHSLTSH
+77 FAIVLSHSLTPR
-89 LGKVMGFVA
+89 LGQVMGFVA
-98 IGLYLAGN
+98 LGLFFVGELLLMLFPYNTFIQLA
-106 LLSVFVHSQFIR
+106 VVPMFVLCCI
-118 IVFLALYVIVCVF
+118 F
-131 SSSRYRVAW
+131 SSSRYRLAW
-140 ILWTAKFVVSWVGL
+140 ILLSAEVLIGVLSSL
-154 LTIDMFADK
+154 IANLFADK

-171 PFELIFHYAGLAAFL
+171 PFDTIFRYAGLAAFL
-186 YLGLVSAGPLTGC
+186 YLGLVSSRPSSGR
-199 QPKLAGDA
+199 QPSLAGDA

-252 GSENSFDFRV
+252 GSENSFHFRV

-315 GVTLLDEAE
+315 GVTLLDEVE

-363 GLVVMAGSMLWMF
+363 GLVVMAGSMLCMI
-376 EPQTYFPEIYDVN
+376 EPQTYLKEGYDVN
-389 AINDFIFR
+389 ATNDFVFQ

-433 VMLNYAS
+433 VMLNFAS

>member
-22 GLAVAVFVFLNSI
+22 GLAVAVYVVIQSL
-35 WSAYGISTLYQ
+35 WSVYGFNLSSHLTDWTTGRILYLIVI
-46 LLYDSGLADREIDQ
+46 LLY
-60 MLHMYYTIGS
+60 
-70 LIFSLPF
+70 SLPF
-77 WAIVLSHSLTSH
+77 FAIVLSHSLSSR
-89 LGKVMGFVA
+89 LGQVMGFVA
-98 IGLYLAGN
+98 LGLFFVGELLLMLFPYNTFIQLA
-106 LLSVFVHSQFIR
+106 VVPMFVLCCI
-118 IVFLALYVIVCVF
+118 F
-131 SSSRYRVAW
+131 SSSRYRLAW
-140 ILWTAKFVVSWVGL
+140 ILLSAEVLIAVLSSL
-154 LTIDMFADK
+154 ISNLFADK

-171 PFELIFHYAGLAAFL
+171 PFDTIFRYAGLAAFL
-186 YLGLVSAGPLTGC
+186 YLGLVSAGPSSGR
-199 QPKLAGDA
+199 QPSLVGDA

-218 IVSMVFLFFAML
+218 IVSLVFLFFAML
-230 LLVVKTMGV
+230 LLVFTTLGV
-239 HIDEQFSYSSSWF
+239 HIDEQFSYSSPWF
-252 GSENSFDFRV
+252 GSEESFDFRV

-315 GVTLLDEAE
+315 GVILLAEVE

-363 GLVVMAGSMLWMF
+363 GLVVMAGSMLCMI
-376 EPQTYFPEIYDVN
+376 EPQTYLTEIYDVN
-389 AINDFIFR
+389 ATNDFVFR

-433 VMLNYAS
+433 VMLNFAS

>member
-1 MNNLS
+1 MNILS
-6 SSPAE
+6 ASPAE
-11 GFLPILRRVPL
+11 GFLPFLRRVPL
-22 GLAVAVFVFLNSI
+22 GLAVAVYVVIQSL
-35 WSAYGISTLYQ
+35 WSVYGFNLSSHLTDWTTGRILYLIVI
-46 LLYDSGLADREIDQ
+46 LLY
-60 MLHMYYTIGS
+60 
-70 LIFSLPF
+70 SLPF
-77 WAIVLSHSLTSH
+77 FAIVLSHSLTSR
-89 LGKVMGFVA
+89 LGQVMGFVA
-98 IGLYLAGN
+98 LGLFFVGELLLMLFPYNEYVQLA
-106 LLSVFVHSQFIR
+106 VVPMFVLCCI
-118 IVFLALYVIVCVF
+118 F
-131 SSSRYRVAW
+131 SSSRYRLAW
-140 ILWTAKFVVSWVGL
+140 ILLSAAVVIGVLSSL
-154 LTIDMFADK
+154 MSNLFADK

-171 PFELIFHYAGLAAFL
+171 PFDTIFRYAGLAAFL
-186 YLGLVSAGPLTGC
+186 YLGLVSAGPSSGR
-199 QPKLAGDA
+199 QPSLVGDA

-218 IVSMVFLFFAML
+218 IVSLVFLFFAML
-230 LLVVKTMGV
+230 LLVFTTLGV
-239 HIDEQFSYSSSWF
+239 HIDERI
-252 GSENSFDFRV
+252 SFDWYGGSLLEVGFDKI
-262 LIPFGLLLAV
+262 IPWGLLLAV

-295 AGMITMGLGLLLT
+295 AGMITMGLGILLT

-315 GVTLLDEAE
+315 GVTLDDAD
-324 PMPYKLVACL
+324 PMPYKVVACL

-363 GLVVMAGSMLWMF
+363 GLVVMAGSMLCMF
-376 EPQTYFPEIYDVN
+376 EPQTYLTEIYDVN
-389 AINDFIFR
+389 ATNDFVFQ

-440 DIFN
+440 DIFS

>member
-22 GLAVAVFVFLNSI
+22 GLAVAVYVVIQSL
-35 WSAYGISTLYQ
+35 WSVYGFNLSSHLPDLTTGRILYLVVI
-46 LLYDSGLADREIDQ
+46 LLY
-60 MLHMYYTIGS
+60 
-70 LIFSLPF
+70 SLPF
-77 WAIVLSHSLTSH
+77 FAIVLSHSLTSR
-89 LGKVMGFVA
+89 LGQVMGFVA
-98 IGLYLAGN
+98 LGLFFVGELLLMLFPYNTFIQLA
-106 LLSVFVHSQFIR
+106 VVPMFVLCCI
-118 IVFLALYVIVCVF
+118 F
-131 SSSRYRVAW
+131 SSSRYRLAW
-140 ILWTAKFVVSWVGL
+140 ILLSAEVLIAVLSSL
-154 LTIDMFADK
+154 ISNLFADK

-171 PFELIFHYAGLAAFL
+171 PFATIFRYAGLAAFL
-186 YLGLVSAGPLTGC
+186 YLGLVSARPSSGR
-199 QPKLAGDA
+199 QPSLAGDA

-230 LLVVKTMGV
+230 LLVFTTMGD
-239 HIDEQFSYSSSWF
+239 HIDERMSYSWYGESYL
-252 GSENSFDFRV
+252 EFDFDRI
-262 LIPFGLLLAV
+262 IPWGLLLAV

-308 VVVFFMV
+308 VVVIFMV
-315 GVTLLDEAE
+315 GGTLDNAE
-324 PMPYKLVACL
+324 PMLYKLVACL

-363 GLVVMAGSMLWMF
+363 GLVVMAGSMLCMI
-376 EPQTYFPEIYDVN
+376 EPQTYLTEIYDVN
-389 AINDFIFR
+389 ATNDFVFR

-433 VMLNYAS
+433 VMLNFAS

>member
-22 GLAVAVFVFLNSI
+22 GLTVAVYVVIQSL
-35 WSAYGISTLYQ
+35 WSVYGFNLSSHLTDLTTGRILYLVVI
-46 LLYDSGLADREIDQ
+46 LLY
-60 MLHMYYTIGS
+60 
-70 LIFSLPF
+70 SLPF
-77 WAIVLSHSLTSH
+77 FAIVLSHSLTSR
-89 LGKVMGFVA
+89 LGQVMGFVA
-98 IGLYLAGN
+98 LGLFFVGELLLMLFPYNEYVQLA
-106 LLSVFVHSQFIR
+106 VVPMFVLCCI
-118 IVFLALYVIVCVF
+118 F
-131 SSSRYRVAW
+131 SSSRYRLAW
-140 ILWTAKFVVSWVGL
+140 ILLSAEVLIGVLSSL
-154 LTIDMFADK
+154 ISNLFADK

-171 PFELIFHYAGLAAFL
+171 PFDTIFRYAGLAAFL
-186 YLGLVSAGPLTGC
+186 YLGLVSAGPSSGR
-199 QPKLAGDA
+199 QPSLVGDA

-218 IVSMVFLFFAML
+218 IVSLVFLFFAML
-230 LLVVKTMGV
+230 LLVFTTLGV
-239 HIDEQFSYSSSWF
+239 HIDEQFSYSSPWF
-252 GSENSFDFRV
+252 GSEESFDFRV

-315 GVTLLDEAE
+315 GVILLAEVE

-363 GLVVMAGSMLWMF
+363 GLVVMAGSMLCMI
-376 EPQTYFPEIYDVN
+376 EPQTYLTEIYDVN
-389 AINDFIFR
+389 ATNDFVFR

-433 VMLNYAS
+433 VMLNFAS

>member
-6 SSPAE
+6 SSPTE
-11 GFLPILRRVPL
+11 GFLPMLRRVPL
-22 GLAVAVFVFLNSI
+22 GLTVAVFVLLNSI
-35 WSAYGISTLYQ
+35 WSVYAIPTLSQ
-46 LLYDSGLADREIDQ
+46 LLYDSGLAVREIDQ
-60 MLHMYYTIGS
+60 MLNMYYTIGS

-77 WAIVLSHSLTSH
+77 WAIALSHSLTSH

-186 YLGLVSAGPLTGC
+186 YLGLVSAGPSTGC

-239 HIDEQFSYSSSWF
+239 HI
-252 GSENSFDFRV
+252 
-262 LIPFGLLLAV
+262 IPFVLLLAV

-315 GVTLLDEAE
+315 GVTLLDEVE
-324 PMPYKLVACL
+324 PTPYKLVACL

-376 EPQTYFPEIYDVN
+376 EPQTYFTEIYDVN
-389 AINDFIFR
+389 AINDFVFR

-423 AIMAGFSFLI
+423 ASMAGFSFLI
-433 VMLNYAS
+433 VMLNFAS

>member
-22 GLAVAVFVFLNSI
+22 GLAVAVYVVIQSL
-35 WSAYGISTLYQ
+35 WSVYGFNLSSHLTDLTTGRILYLVVI
-46 LLYDSGLADREIDQ
+46 LLY
-60 MLHMYYTIGS
+60 
-70 LIFSLPF
+70 SLPF
-77 WAIVLSHSLTSH
+77 FAIVLSHSLTSR
-89 LGKVMGFVA
+89 LGQVMGFVA
-98 IGLYLAGN
+98 LGLFFVGELLLMLFPYNMYVQLA
-106 LLSVFVHSQFIR
+106 VVPMFVLCCI
-118 IVFLALYVIVCVF
+118 F
-131 SSSRYRVAW
+131 SSSRYRLAW
-140 ILWTAKFVVSWVGL
+140 ILLSAEVLIAVLSSHISNL
-154 LTIDMFADK
+154 FADK
-163 TLIYLGIV
+163 TLIFLGIM
-171 PFELIFHYAGLAAFL
+171 PFDTIFRYAGLAAFL
-186 YLGLVSAGPLTGC
+186 YLGLVSARPSSGR
-199 QPKLAGDA
+199 QPSLAGDA

-239 HIDEQFSYSSSWF
+239 HIDEQFSYSSYWF

-315 GVTLLDEAE
+315 GVTLDNAE

-363 GLVVMAGSMLWMF
+363 GLVVMAGSMLCMF
-376 EPQTYFPEIYDVN
+376 EPQTYLKEGYDVN
-389 AINDFIFR
+389 ATNDFVFQ

-414 PRLPRRWVF
+414 PRLRRRWVF

-433 VMLNYAS
+433 VMLNFAS

>member
-22 GLAVAVFVFLNSI
+22 GLAVAVYVVIQSI
-35 WSAYGISTLYQ
+35 WSVDGFNLSSHLTDLTTGRILYLVVI
-46 LLYDSGLADREIDQ
+46 LLY
-60 MLHMYYTIGS
+60 
-70 LIFSLPF
+70 SLPF
-77 WAIVLSHSLTSH
+77 FAIVLSHSLTSR
-89 LGKVMGFVA
+89 LGQVMGFVA
-98 IGLYLAGN
+98 LGLFFVGELLLMLFPYNTFIQLA
-106 LLSVFVHSQFIR
+106 VVPMFVLCCI
-118 IVFLALYVIVCVF
+118 F
-131 SSSRYRVAW
+131 SSSRYRLAW
-140 ILWTAKFVVSWVGL
+140 ILLSAEVLIGVLSSL
-154 LTIDMFADK
+154 ISNLFADK

-171 PFELIFHYAGLAAFL
+171 PFATIFRYAGLAAFL
-186 YLGLVSAGPLTGC
+186 YLGLVSAGPSTGC

-230 LLVVKTMGV
+230 LLVFTTMGD
-239 HIDEQFSYSSSWF
+239 HIDERMSYSWYGESYLEFWF
-252 GSENSFDFRV
+252 DRI
-262 LIPFGLLLAV
+262 IPWGLLLAV

-281 LFLFMHHRSMGVKL
+281 LFLFMHHRSFGVKL
-295 AGMITMGLGLLLT
+295 TGMITMGLCLLLT

-315 GVTLLDEAE
+315 GVTLLDLVE

-363 GLVVMAGSMLWMF
+363 GLVVMAGSMLCMI
-376 EPQTYFPEIYDVN
+376 EPQTYLTEIYDVN
-389 AINDFIFR
+389 ATNDFVFR

-433 VMLNYAS
+433 VMLNFAS
-440 DIFN
+440 DLFN

>member
-22 GLAVAVFVFLNSI
+22 GLAVAVYVVIQSI
-35 WSAYGISTLYQ
+35 WSVDGFNLSSHLTDLTTGRILYLVVI
-46 LLYDSGLADREIDQ
+46 LLY
-60 MLHMYYTIGS
+60 
-70 LIFSLPF
+70 SLPF
-77 WAIVLSHSLTSH
+77 FAIVLSHSLTSR
-89 LGKVMGFVA
+89 LGQVMGFVA
-98 IGLYLAGN
+98 LGLFFVGELLLMLFPYNTFIQLA
-106 LLSVFVHSQFIR
+106 VVPMFVLCCI
-118 IVFLALYVIVCVF
+118 F
-131 SSSRYRVAW
+131 SSSRYRLAW
-140 ILWTAKFVVSWVGL
+140 ILLSAEVLIGVLSSL
-154 LTIDMFADK
+154 ISNLFADK

-171 PFELIFHYAGLAAFL
+171 PFATIFRYAGLAAFL
-186 YLGLVSAGPLTGC
+186 YLGLVSAGPSTGC

-230 LLVVKTMGV
+230 LLVFTTMGD
-239 HIDEQFSYSSSWF
+239 HIDERMSYSWYGESYLEFWF
-252 GSENSFDFRV
+252 DRI
-262 LIPFGLLLAV
+262 IPWGLLLAV

-281 LFLFMHHRSMGVKL
+281 LFLFMHHRSFGVKL
-295 AGMITMGLGLLLT
+295 TGMITMGLGLLLT

-315 GVTLLDEAE
+315 GVTLLDLVE

-363 GLVVMAGSMLWMF
+363 GLVVMAGSMLCMI
-376 EPQTYFPEIYDVN
+376 EPQTYLTEIYDVN
-389 AINDFIFR
+389 ATNDFVFR

-433 VMLNYAS
+433 VMLNFAS
-440 DIFN
+440 DLFN

>member
-22 GLAVAVFVFLNSI
+22 GLAVAVYVVIQSL
-35 WSAYGISTLYQ
+35 WSVYGFNLSSHLPDLTTGRILYLVVI
-46 LLYDSGLADREIDQ
+46 LLY
-60 MLHMYYTIGS
+60 
-70 LIFSLPF
+70 SLPF
-77 WAIVLSHSLTSH
+77 FAIVLSHSLTSR
-89 LGKVMGFVA
+89 LGQVMGFVA
-98 IGLYLAGN
+98 LGLFFVGELLLMLFPYNTFIQLA
-106 LLSVFVHSQFIR
+106 VVPMFVLCCI
-118 IVFLALYVIVCVF
+118 F
-131 SSSRYRVAW
+131 SSSRYRLAW
-140 ILWTAKFVVSWVGL
+140 ILLSAEVLIGVLSSL
-154 LTIDMFADK
+154 ISNLFADK

-171 PFELIFHYAGLAAFL
+171 PFATIFRYAGLAAFL
-186 YLGLVSAGPLTGC
+186 YLGLVSARPSSGR
-199 QPKLAGDA
+199 QPSLAGDA

-230 LLVVKTMGV
+230 LLVVMTMGV
-239 HIDEQFSYSSSWF
+239 HIDERMTYYWF
-252 GSENSFDFRV
+252 GDYSEFHFSKI
-262 LIPFGLLLAV
+262 IPWGLLLAV

-315 GVTLLDEAE
+315 GVILLGEVE
-324 PMPYKLVACL
+324 PTPYKLVTCL

-363 GLVVMAGSMLWMF
+363 GLVVMAGSMLCMI
-376 EPQTYFPEIYDVN
+376 EPQTYLTEIYDVN
-389 AINDFIFR
+389 ATNDFVFR

-433 VMLNYAS
+433 VMLNFAS

>member
-11 GFLPILRRVPL
+11 GFLPMLRRVPL
-22 GLAVAVFVFLNSI
+22 GLTVAVYVVIQSLWFV
-35 WSAYGISTLYQ
+35 YGYDLSSHLTDLTTGRILYLVVI
-46 LLYDSGLADREIDQ
+46 LLY
-60 MLHMYYTIGS
+60 
-70 LIFSLPF
+70 SLPF
-77 WAIVLSHSLTSH
+77 FAIVLSHSLTSR
-89 LGKVMGFVA
+89 LGQVMGFVA
-98 IGLYLAGN
+98 LGLFFVGELLLMLFPYNMYVQLA
-106 LLSVFVHSQFIR
+106 VVPMFVLCCI
-118 IVFLALYVIVCVF
+118 F
-131 SSSRYRVAW
+131 SSSRYRLAW
-140 ILWTAKFVVSWVGL
+140 ILLSAEVLIGVLSSL
-154 LTIDMFADK
+154 ISNLFADK

-171 PFELIFHYAGLAAFL
+171 PFEHIFCYAGLAAFL
-186 YLGLVSAGPLTGC
+186 YLGLVSAGPSTGC
-199 QPKLAGDA
+199 QPKLIGDA
-207 LTKSALPRIFA
+207 LAKSALPRIFA

-252 GSENSFDFRV
+252 GSENSFGFRV

-315 GVTLLDEAE
+315 GVTLLDEVE
-324 PMPYKLVACL
+324 PMPYKLVTCL

-363 GLVVMAGSMLWMF
+363 GLVVMAGSMLCMI
-376 EPQTYFPEIYDVN
+376 EPQTHLTEIYDVN
-389 AINDFIFR
+389 ATNDFVFR

-433 VMLNYAS
+433 VMLNFAS

>member
-22 GLAVAVFVFLNSI
+22 GLAVAVYVVIQSL
-35 WSAYGISTLYQ
+35 WSVYGFNLSSHLTDLTTGRILYLVVI
-46 LLYDSGLADREIDQ
+46 LLY
-60 MLHMYYTIGS
+60 
-70 LIFSLPF
+70 SLPF
-77 WAIVLSHSLTSH
+77 FAIVLSHSLTPR
-89 LGKVMGFVA
+89 LGQVMGFVA
-98 IGLYLAGN
+98 LGLFFVGELLLMLFPYNTFIQLA
-106 LLSVFVHSQFIR
+106 VVPMFVLCCI
-118 IVFLALYVIVCVF
+118 F
-131 SSSRYRVAW
+131 SSSRYRLAW
-140 ILWTAKFVVSWVGL
+140 ILLSAEVLICVLSSL
-154 LTIDMFADK
+154 ISNLFADK

-171 PFELIFHYAGLAAFL
+171 PFDTIFRYAGLAAFL
-186 YLGLVSAGPLTGC
+186 YLGLVSSRPSSGR
-199 QPKLAGDA
+199 QPSLAGDA

-252 GSENSFDFRV
+252 GSENSFHFRV

-315 GVTLLDEAE
+315 GVTLLDEVE

-376 EPQTYFPEIYDVN
+376 EPQTYFTEIYDIN
-389 AINDFIFR
+389 ATNDFVFR

-433 VMLNYAS
+433 VMLNFAS
-440 DIFN
+440 DLFN

>member
-35 WSAYGISTLYQ
+35 WSAYAISTLYQ

-186 YLGLVSAGPLTGC
+186 YLGLVSAGPSTGC

-239 HIDEQFSYSSSWF
+239 HI
-252 GSENSFDFRV
+252 
-262 LIPFGLLLAV
+262 IPFVLLLAV

-315 GVTLLDEAE
+315 GVTLLDEVE
-324 PMPYKLVACL
+324 PTPYKLVACL

-389 AINDFIFR
+389 AINDFVFR

-433 VMLNYAS
+433 VMLNFAS